1 MSTVSGHITKQ
12 IVLHLFSRGHRLFPQ
27 EPPYRPKRELRKRK
41 GRPVHHDGR
50 PSRNKGDA
58 EASPAD
64 RLLADH
70 TRELEE
76 EERSS
81 GLYRSEAGHP
91 EGGGEQMTNYSR
103 NCSLLNRRTFVR
115 VR

>member
-1 MSTVSGHITKQ
+1 
-12 IVLHLFSRGHRLFPQ
+12 
-27 EPPYRPKRELRKRK
+27 
-41 GRPVHHDGR
+41 
-50 PSRNKGDA
+50 
-58 EASPAD
+58 
-64 RLLADH
+64 LADH

>member
-1 MSTVSGHITKQ
+1 VDTASFHRNLRIDRNG
-12 IVLHLFSRGHRLFPQ
+12 SRENEKAARSIMT
-27 EPPYRPKRELRKRK
+27 
-41 GRPVHHDGR
+41 GR